1 MRGSWACD
9 LLHMFAIFV
18 GTHGDRGTDGAGS
31 RARRFRQQSV
41 PTEGSEER

>member
-18 GTHGDRGTDGAGS
+18 GTGGARGAVGAAVS
-31 RARRFRQQSV
+31 PVQPPAVSAD
-41 PTEGSEER
+41 